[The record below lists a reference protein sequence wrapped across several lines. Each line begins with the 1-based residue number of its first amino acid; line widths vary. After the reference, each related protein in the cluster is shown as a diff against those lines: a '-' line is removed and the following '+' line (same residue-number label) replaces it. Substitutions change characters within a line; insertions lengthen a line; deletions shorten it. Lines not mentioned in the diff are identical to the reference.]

1 MVRASPLTP
10 GGWVA
15 EPAPSRLAGLP
26 PHPHLLPPHWPK
38 AQRCQEHS
46 STLTYLHRPPL
57 PGGHP
62 KHGLWL
68 PVLGVLLAET
78 GRGQSWPLSHVGVPF
93 SQPRPAMCSRAG
105 LPIAPR
111 SKAPAVISLTSSAWH
126 ELPTPQVRAKAA
138 PQAWRRAAG
147 IVEGLPF
154 IFADSPTHSPW
165 AGPQG
170 SRLLSLAPGQWRQVT
185 AKQLPVLQA
194 SGAGTSS
201 TPASPSPVPL

>member
-1 MVRASPLTP
+1 M
-10 GGWVA
+10 
-15 EPAPSRLAGLP
+15 
-26 PHPHLLPPHWPK
+26 
-38 AQRCQEHS
+38 
-46 STLTYLHRPPL
+46 
-57 PGGHP
+57 
-62 KHGLWL
+62 
-68 PVLGVLLAET
+68 
-78 GRGQSWPLSHVGVPF
+78 PF

-111 SKAPAVISLTSSAWH
+111 SKAPAVISLTTRPSSAWH

-170 SRLLSLAPGQWRQVT
+170 SRLLSLAPAQWRQVT

-194 SGAGTSS
+194 SGAGSS
-201 TPASPSPVPL
+201 PHTCQPLPSPSLRPAHLIDKRGWILRAPLPPSLSSLSTVSLLSSSPFSLPLSVNTPSHSNLGPCCRQTVF

>member
-1 MVRASPLTP
+1 M
-10 GGWVA
+10 
-15 EPAPSRLAGLP
+15 
-26 PHPHLLPPHWPK
+26 
-38 AQRCQEHS
+38 
-46 STLTYLHRPPL
+46 
-57 PGGHP
+57 
-62 KHGLWL
+62 
-68 PVLGVLLAET
+68 LGVLLAET

-105 LPIAPR
+105 LPISPR

-138 PQAWRRAAG
+138 PQARRRAAG

-201 TPASPSPVPL
+201 TPASPSPVPLRDPLTSSISAAGFCAHPSLPPFLPFPLSPLFLLHRSVCLFPLTPPLTSVWGPVADRLPFK

>member
-1 MVRASPLTP
+1 M
-10 GGWVA
+10 
-15 EPAPSRLAGLP
+15 
-26 PHPHLLPPHWPK
+26 
-38 AQRCQEHS
+38 
-46 STLTYLHRPPL
+46 
-57 PGGHP
+57 
-62 KHGLWL
+62 
-68 PVLGVLLAET
+68 LGVLLAET

-105 LPIAPR
+105 LPISPR
-111 SKAPAVISLTSSAWH
+111 SKAPAVISLTTRPSSAWH

-138 PQAWRRAAG
+138 PQARRRAAG

-201 TPASPSPVPL
+201 TPASPSPVPLRDPLTSSISAAGFCAHPSLPPFLPFPLSPFFLLHRSVCLFLSTPSHFSLGPCCRQTAF